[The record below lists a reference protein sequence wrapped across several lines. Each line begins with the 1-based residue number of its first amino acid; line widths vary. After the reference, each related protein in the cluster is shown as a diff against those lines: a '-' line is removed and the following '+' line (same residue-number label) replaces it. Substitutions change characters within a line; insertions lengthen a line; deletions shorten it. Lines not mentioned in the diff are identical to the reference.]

1 MTKAL
6 VTCTSSLLPLT
17 CNKWRLLNNII
28 IIIILTNNAIIII
41 WWFFFSLFISSRY
54 IALKQY
60 RTASPSPCCASKHV
74 CHLPG
79 GRSRTAVIRSTLNT
93 SASTAAVRSTLLLRP
108 TPYCPR
114 WEQIIFYAF
123 TYIYIYYVQTYEPI
137 YTFFWS
143 VFFFTYIGG
152 RKNTKASPTNYD

>member
-1 MTKAL
+1 M
-6 VTCTSSLLPLT
+6 
-17 CNKWRLLNNII
+17 
-28 IIIILTNNAIIII
+28 
-41 WWFFFSLFISSRY
+41 SSRY

-79 GRSRTAVIRSTLNT
+79 GRSRTAVIRSTHNT

-114 WEQIIFYAF
+114 WKQIIYYAIKYLYLRSSFFFWLVFFLFSHTLEVEKTPKRHPRITINGGQVLWTRLVNTNIF
-123 TYIYIYYVQTYEPI
+123 TYYTICLLLLYII
-137 YTFFWS
+137 S
-143 VFFFTYIGG
+143 VLNDRTLD
-152 RKNTKASPTNYD
+152 TKY